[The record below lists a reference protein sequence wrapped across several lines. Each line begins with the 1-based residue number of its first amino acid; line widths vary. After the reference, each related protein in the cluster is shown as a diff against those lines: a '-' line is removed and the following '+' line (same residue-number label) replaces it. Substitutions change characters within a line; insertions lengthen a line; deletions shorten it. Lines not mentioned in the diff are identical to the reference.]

1 MQCSA
6 ITKSGKRCK
15 NKAKENELCGVH
27 VKKKKKK
34 KKKKKAESSLAEALQ
49 AAVDS
54 LPSLTVK
61 KAMREAVQTARENGN
76 KQYRT
81 LMSVQGIG
89 EVVREYRPARR
100 TIVYK
105 GRDKLIQ
112 TPYMIFALFGGSLY
126 VAVAKAPIKS
136 LDDRV
141 YFCPFGNTWH
151 ESPRDYDGPAWGRVC
166 GSHGLNIDAAVQMYW
181 QTEFNADL
189 SWGQKVRERTF
200 GSYRYWGEISKRPN
214 SEQEVLDL
222 ISIDGRS
229 FSSFI
234 GMFNVHWGKWQTH
247 FGENAVS
254 VDDAR
259 QRPRI
264 RGAKNIIGIIPAHC
278 RNCSVRFVCPG
289 SVVPANWNVVK
300 KVWQKTWGA
309 WLWVW
314 DRRPFRRHRGV

>member
-15 NKAKENELCGVH
+15 NKAQGDTELCGVH
-27 VKKKKKK
+27 NK
-34 KKKKKAESSLAEALQ
+34 KKKKKAEAEEAVVESPLAEAMK
-49 AAVDS
+49 AAVAS
-54 LPSLTVK
+54 LPSLKVK
-61 KAMREAVQTARENGN
+61 RAIREAVETAAKDNN

-100 TIVYK
+100 TIVYN

-126 VAVAKAPIKS
+126 VAVAKAPIQS
-136 LDDRV
+136 LDDYV

-151 ESPRDYDGPAWGRVC
+151 RSPRDDYGPAWGRVC
-166 GSHGLNIDAAVQMYW
+166 GSHGSNMDAAVQMYW

-200 GSYRYWGEISKRPN
+200 GSYRYWAEISKRPN

-222 ISIDGRS
+222 ISMDGRS
-229 FSSFI
+229 FSSFV
-234 GMFNVHWGKWQTH
+234 GMFNVHWGKWRTH
-247 FGENAVS
+247 FGENANVTPE
-254 VDDAR
+254 AR

-264 RGAKNIIGIIPAHC
+264 RGAKAIVGIIPAHC
-278 RNCSVRFVCPG
+278 RNCNVRFVCPG
-289 SVVPANWNVVK
+289 SVVPANWNVAK
-300 KVWQKTWGA
+300 KVWQRVWGA
-309 WLWVW
+309 CMGI
-314 DRRPFRRHRGV
+314 RRGANHQL